1 MSLMYSPS
9 FISLLENCLARKVVL
24 TSDICSWP
32 FMPGLLAKSQSRV
45 RKYWPTVT
53 DLLKLAGRVVL
64 SPGGYSPSR

>member
-1 MSLMYSPS
+1 M
-9 FISLLENCLARKVVL
+9 ARKVVL